1 MIRHKLNDTTWTKMY
16 THLKLIPHIYV
27 RNEEKVRN
35 FNEEKVR
42 NFVDAVHW
50 RMKTGVSWRD
60 LPPEFGKWN
69 SIFRQFARW
78 SDKGI

>member
-35 FNEEKVR
+35 F
-42 NFVDAVHW
+42 VDAVHW
-50 RMKTGVSWRD
+50 RMKTGVSWRA
-60 LPPEFGKWN
+60 LPTEFGKWN